1 MGGTAE
7 VAGVWAE
14 SERPDITLACGDC
27 RGKLLGPI
35 GLADVK
41 TIPFGSLCKLHQYFF
56 PHVTPMLATNA
67 LALAWSDVP
76 AVVMGV
82 QGRGHAERAR
92 VRNAPT
98 AGPSSIPDEVASL
111 YTPPSPW
118 GPLYAPQP
126 SSLSKANDDMA
137 AALALEASRRRAA
150 GAVGPVT
157 SIAARLLCSWSYG
170 KPETLNPPE
179 QSVAAAVDYARRLVA
194 MTGGE

>member
-14 SERPDITLACGDC
+14 AERPDITLACGDC
-27 RGKLLGPI
+27 RARLSGPI

-41 TIPFGSLCKLHQYFF
+41 TIPFGSLCKLHPYYF

-67 LALAWSDVP
+67 LALPWEDV
-76 AVVMGV
+76 AALVTG
-82 QGRGHAERAR
+82 RAR
-92 VRNAPT
+92 HVDRDAPT
-98 AGPSSIPDEVASL
+98 EA
-111 YTPPSPW
+111 PW

-126 SSLSKANDDMA
+126 LRSPLGTLPWDLERPRAVDPASLSKAHDEMIAD
-137 AALALEASRRRAA
+137 LEASRRRAD

-157 SIAARLLCSWSYG
+157 RIAADLLCAWSQG